1 MQIIEKQ
8 RLSDIVADRIR
19 RHIVDN
25 NLQPGDRLPT
35 EHDFADSLGVSR
47 LAVREA
53 TRALGFIGVVDA
65 SPRRGLTV
73 GTVDFQQMTPFLQFH
88 PAIRNASPIQLI
100 DTRIILETGGL
111 PLVMQ
116 KMKDDPQVTATLFQA
131 AEDFANAK
139 ELSAII
145 QMDIAFHRCLLEAS
159 GLSPLVAFGDLLTAF
174 FQRFREGIR
183 KPEWKAGIRT
193 HFQILE
199 ALQQGRLSTACSLLR
214 DHIESHRH
222 RIESGAI
229 RVAASHRSGETS

>member
-1 MQIIEKQ
+1 MQIIERQ
-8 RLSDIVADRIR
+8 RLSDVVADRIR
-19 RHIVDN
+19 QHIVEN

-35 EHDFADSLGVSR
+35 EHEFADSFGVSR

-100 DTRIILETGGL
+100 DTRIVLETGGL

-116 KMKDDPQVTATLFQA
+116 RMKDDPQVAETLFVA
-131 AEDFANAK
+131 AEEFARAK
-139 ELSAII
+139 EISVII
-145 QMDIAFHRCLLEAS
+145 QKDIAFHRCLLEAS
-159 GLSPLVAFGDLLTAF
+159 GLSPLVAFGDLLTVF

-183 KPEWKAGIRT
+183 RAEWKLGIQS

-199 ALQQGRLSTACSLLR
+199 ALKREDLSEACRVLR
-214 DHIESHRH
+214 EHIESHRH
-222 RIESGAI
+222 RIKSTKSSI
-229 RVAASHRSGETS
+229 S

>member
-1 MQIIEKQ
+1 MQIIERQ
-8 RLSDIVADRIR
+8 RLSDVVADRIR
-19 RHIVDN
+19 QHIVEN

-35 EHDFADSLGVSR
+35 EHEFADSFGVSR

-88 PAIRNASPIQLI
+88 PAIRNASPMQLI

-116 KMKDDPQVTATLFQA
+116 RMKEDPKVAETLFMA
-131 AEDFANAK
+131 AEEFAGAK
-139 ELSAII
+139 EISVII
-145 QMDIAFHRCLLEAS
+145 QKDIAFHRCLLEAS
-159 GLSPLVAFGDLLTAF
+159 GLSPLVAFGDLLTVF

-183 KPEWKAGIRT
+183 RAEWKLGIRS

-199 ALQQGRLSTACSLLR
+199 ALNREDLSEACRVLR
-214 DHIESHRH
+214 EHIESHRL
-222 RIESGAI
+222 RIKS
-229 RVAASHRSGETS
+229 SKSCSS